1 MFAQSKVAVALLFS
15 LLTPSLAQA
24 QQADRSIDQSAL
36 VIFANGGG
44 NSSLTDLNDAGTAS
58 LQTGWTA
65 GGGVGLQVN
74 RYLAVRG
81 TFDFAEADG
90 QSTSAL
96 SGQTLNR
103 YFYGGDVQLRYPT
116 ASGLTPYLLLG
127 AGAVTIDS
135 PDNVAFDRF
144 TKFAGKGGLGLEYA
158 LTPGNVGL
166 FAQASSYVYDFD
178 RNGFDKTQVDLLW
191 TVGLNY
197 RISY

>member
-1 MFAQSKVAVALLFS
+1 MFAQSKIAAALLFY
-15 LLTPSLAQA
+15 LLTPALANA
-24 QQADRSIDQSAL
+24 QQEGRTTDQSSL
-36 VIFANGGG
+36 VFFANGGG

-90 QSTSAL
+90 EVTSAL
-96 SGQTLNR
+96 GGQTLNK

-116 ASGLTPYLLLG
+116 ASGLAPYLLLG
-127 AGAVTIDS
+127 AGAVTIDN
-135 PDNVAFDRF
+135 PDDFAFDRF

-158 LTPGNVGL
+158 LVPSNVGL
-166 FAQASSYVYDFD
+166 FAQATSYVYDYD